1 MNSSV
6 IASGSFV
13 GNPMPPGSC
22 AQEVLLTLENVR
34 SLALI
39 AQGSEIDLFK
49 LILSSSIISKVVLLI
64 LLFFS
69 IVSWAIIFKKF
80 VVIRKRRRD
89 SETFI
94 RMFRK
99 SKRFSEIST
108 ACESLRN
115 TPLVEVFL
123 AGYEELEAQLLPD
136 GKAQASGVSHSPTLK
151 TINVIQRA
159 LSRASSVELTK
170 LERNMSWLATTA
182 SVAPFIGL
190 FGTVLGIITAFTG
203 LGLEGT
209 ATIRAVAPGIADSLI
224 ATAAGLFAAIPAVI
238 GYNYFVHQVKE
249 FGSAMDDFSL
259 EFLNLMERTFS

>member
-1 MNSSV
+1 MHLTDS
-6 IASGSFV
+6 
-13 GNPMPPGSC
+13 
-22 AQEVLLTLENVR
+22 LLFL
-34 SLALI
+34 
-39 AQGSEIDLFK
+39 AQGSETDLLK
-49 LILSSSIISKVVLLI
+49 LVMASSLLSKAVLLI
-64 LLFFS
+64 LFFFS
-69 IVSWAIIFKKF
+69 IFSWAIIYKKYS
-80 VVIRKRRRD
+80 VLRRLRRD

-123 AGYEELEAQLLPD
+123 AGYEELETQFTA
-136 GKAQASGVSHSPTLK
+136 ASKGTSGPGNPTPTLK

-159 LSRASSVELTK
+159 LSRASSVEITK

-190 FGTVLGIITAFTG
+190 FGTVLGIINAFTG
-203 LGLEGT
+203 LGTEGT
-209 ATIRAVAPGIADSLI
+209 ATIRAVAPGIADALI
-224 ATAAGLFAAIPAVI
+224 ATAAGLFAAIPAVVA
-238 GYNYFVHQVKE
+238 YNYFVHQLKE
-249 FGSAMDDFSL
+249 FGAALDDFSL

>member
-1 MNSSV
+1 LISS
-6 IASGSFV
+6 
-13 GNPMPPGSC
+13 
-22 AQEVLLTLENVR
+22 QTDLLPL
-34 SLALI
+34 L
-39 AQGSEIDLFK
+39 AQGAEHDLLNLVFTASPLAK
-49 LILSSSIISKVVLLI
+49 AVLIV

-69 IVSWAIIFKKF
+69 LFSWAIIFKKYSTL
-80 VVIRKRRRD
+80 RKVRKD
-89 SETFI
+89 SQTFI

-115 TPLVEVFL
+115 TPLVEVFQ
-123 AGYEELEAQLLPD
+123 AGYEELEAQLVADPR
-136 GKAQASGVSHSPTLK
+136 SGHSGNPGTHTTTLK

-170 LERNMSWLATTA
+170 LEGNMSFLATTA
-182 SVAPFIGL
+182 SVTPFIGL
-190 FGTVLGIITAFTG
+190 FGTVLGVIRSFTG

-209 ATIRAVAPGIADSLI
+209 ATLRAVAPGIADALI

-238 GYNYFVHQVKE
+238 AYNYFLHQLKE
-249 FGSAMDDFSL
+249 LGSAMDDFSL

>member
-1 MNSSV
+1 VIGSASFIRPLKLVNSR
-6 IASGSFV
+6 AL
-13 GNPMPPGSC
+13 
-22 AQEVLLTLENVR
+22 EVLLISENVHA
-34 SLALI
+34 LALL
-39 AQGSEIDLFK
+39 AQGAELDLFK
-49 LILSSSIISKVVLLI
+49 LMLASSILTKAVLGI

-69 IVSWAIIFKKF
+69 IVSWAIIFKKL
-80 VVIRKRRRD
+80 VVVRKLRRD

-108 ACESLRN
+108 ACESLRS

-136 GKAQASGVSHSPTLK
+136 GKAHTSTGVMHSPTLK

-203 LGLEGT
+203 LGTEGAT
-209 ATIRAVAPGIADSLI
+209 TIRAVAPGIAEALI
-224 ATAAGLFAAIPAVI
+224 ATAAGLFAAIPAVVAF
-238 GYNYFVHQVKE
+238 NYFVHQVKE

>member
-1 MNSSV
+1 
-6 IASGSFV
+6 
-13 GNPMPPGSC
+13 
-22 AQEVLLTLENVR
+22 
-34 SLALI
+34 
-39 AQGSEIDLFK
+39 
-49 LILSSSIISKVVLLI
+49 
-64 LLFFS
+64 
-69 IVSWAIIFKKF
+69 
-80 VVIRKRRRD
+80 
-89 SETFI
+89 
-94 RMFRK
+94 MFRK
-99 SKRFSEIST
+99 SKRFSEISA

-123 AGYEELEAQLLPD
+123 AGYEELEAQLMPSSKPHNP
-136 GKAQASGVSHSPTLK
+136 GNPAASSPTLK

-203 LGLEGT
+203 LGTEGT
-209 ATIRAVAPGIADSLI
+209 ATIRAVAPGIADALI

-238 GYNYFVHQVKE
+238 AYNYFVHQLKE
-249 FGSAMDDFSL
+249 FGAAMDDFSL

>member
-1 MNSSV
+1 M
-6 IASGSFV
+6 I
-13 GNPMPPGSC
+13 
-22 AQEVLLTLENVR
+22 LENVH
-34 SLALI
+34 SLALL
-39 AQGSEIDLFK
+39 AQGSELDLFK
-49 LILSSSIISKVVLLI
+49 LILASSLLSKAVLLI

-69 IVSWAIIFKKF
+69 VFSWAIIFKKF
-80 VVIRKRRRD
+80 VVVRKRRRD

-123 AGYEELEAQLLPD
+123 AGYEELETQLLPD
-136 GKAQASGVSHSPTLK
+136 GKGSHSPTLK

-190 FGTVLGIITAFTG
+190 FGTVLGIITAFAG
-203 LGLEGT
+203 LAGEGT
-209 ATIRAVAPGIADSLI
+209 ATMRAVAPGIAEALI

-238 GYNYFVHQVKE
+238 AYNYFVHQVKE

>member
-1 MNSSV
+1 LNS
-6 IASGSFV
+6 IGIEA
-13 GNPMPPGSC
+13 
-22 AQEVLLTLENVR
+22 LTRL
-34 SLALI
+34 
-39 AQGSEIDLFK
+39 AQGSEVDLFK
-49 LILSSSIISKVVLLI
+49 LILASSILSKAVLAI
-64 LLFFS
+64 LLVFS
-69 IVSWAIIFKKF
+69 VFSWAIIFRKL
-80 VVIRKRRRD
+80 VVFGKMRRD

-99 SKRFSEIST
+99 SKRFSEISA

-123 AGYEELEAQLLPD
+123 AGYEELEAQLT
-136 GKAQASGVSHSPTLK
+136 SGSKPHNPGNPGSYSPTLK

-203 LGLEGT
+203 LGTEGT
-209 ATIRAVAPGIADSLI
+209 ATIRAVAPGIADALI

-238 GYNYFVHQVKE
+238 AYNYFVHQLKE
-249 FGSAMDDFSL
+249 FGAAMDDFSL

>member
-1 MNSSV
+1 MILILSDSL
-6 IASGSFV
+6 
-13 GNPMPPGSC
+13 PLL
-22 AQEVLLTLENVR
+22 AQSTDVDLL
-34 SLALI
+34 
-39 AQGSEIDLFK
+39 K
-49 LILSSSIISKVVLLI
+49 LILASSNLAKGVLI
-64 LLFFS
+64 VLLFFS
-69 IVSWAIIFKKF
+69 VFSLAIIFKKF
-80 VVIRKRRRD
+80 VVIRRLRKD

-94 RMFRK
+94 RIFRK

-108 ACESLRN
+108 ACESLRD

-123 AGYEELEAQLLPD
+123 AGYEELETLMLPEAKTHSNP
-136 GKAQASGVSHSPTLK
+136 GNPGSPSPTLK

-190 FGTVLGIITAFTG
+190 FGTVLGIISAFTG
-203 LGLEGT
+203 LGSEGT
-209 ATIRAVAPGIADSLI
+209 ATIRAVAPGIAESLI

-238 GYNYFVHQVKE
+238 AYNYFVHQLKE

>member
-1 MNSSV
+1 MNS
-6 IASGSFV
+6 IGIEA
-13 GNPMPPGSC
+13 
-22 AQEVLLTLENVR
+22 LTRL
-34 SLALI
+34 
-39 AQGSEIDLFK
+39 AQGSEVDLFK
-49 LILSSSIISKVVLLI
+49 LILASSILSKAVLAI
-64 LLFFS
+64 LLVFS
-69 IVSWAIIFKKF
+69 VFSWAIIFRKL
-80 VVIRKRRRD
+80 VVFGKMRRD

-99 SKRFSEIST
+99 SKRFSEISA

-123 AGYEELEAQLLPD
+123 AGYEELEAQLT
-136 GKAQASGVSHSPTLK
+136 SGSKPHNPGNPGTYSPTLK

-182 SVAPFIGL
+182 SVA
-190 FGTVLGIITAFTG
+190 GIITAFTG
-203 LGLEGT
+203 LGTEGT
-209 ATIRAVAPGIADSLI
+209 ATIRAVAPGIDDALI

-238 GYNYFVHQVKE
+238 AYNYFVHQLKE
-249 FGSAMDDFSL
+249 FGAAMDDFSL

>member
-1 MNSSV
+1 MIS
-6 IASGSFV
+6 IILDTL
-13 GNPMPPGSC
+13 PLL
-22 AQEVLLTLENVR
+22 AQSTD
-34 SLALI
+34 
-39 AQGSEIDLFK
+39 IDLLK
-49 LILSSSIISKVVLLI
+49 LIFASSNLAKGVLI
-64 LLFFS
+64 VLLFFS
-69 IVSWAIIFKKF
+69 VFSWAIIFRKF
-80 VVIRKRRRD
+80 LVIRGLRKD

-94 RMFRK
+94 RIFRK

-115 TPLVEVFL
+115 TPLAEVFL
-123 AGYEELEAQLLPD
+123 AGYEELETLMISETKPHSNP
-136 GKAQASGVSHSPTLK
+136 GNPSPTLK

-190 FGTVLGIITAFTG
+190 FGTVLGIISAFMG
-203 LGLEGT
+203 LGSEGT
-209 ATIRAVAPGIADSLI
+209 ATIRAVAPGIAESLI

-238 GYNYFVHQVKE
+238 AYNYFVHQLKE

>member
-1 MNSSV
+1 MNSV
-6 IASGSFV
+6 NVEAL
-13 GNPMPPGSC
+13 
-22 AQEVLLTLENVR
+22 VLL
-34 SLALI
+34 
-39 AQGSEIDLFK
+39 AQGSELDLFK
-49 LILSSSIISKVVLLI
+49 LILASSLLSKAVLLI
-64 LLFFS
+64 LLIFS
-69 IVSWAIIFKKF
+69 IFSWAIIF
-80 VVIRKRRRD
+80 RKLAVFRKLRRQ

-108 ACESLRN
+108 ASESLRN

-123 AGYEELEAQLLPD
+123 AGYEELETQLMSDSKVP
-136 GKAQASGVSHSPTLK
+136 GNPGGSHSPTLK

-182 SVAPFIGL
+182 SVSPFIGL

-203 LGLEGT
+203 LGNQGT
-209 ATIRAVAPGIADSLI
+209 ATIRAVAPGIAEALI

-238 GYNYFVHQVKE
+238 AYNYFVHQLKE

>member
-1 MNSSV
+1 MCLLAQTSETDLLKLVLASSPLSK
-6 IASGSFV
+6 A
-13 GNPMPPGSC
+13 
-22 AQEVLLTLENVR
+22 VL
-34 SLALI
+34 I
-39 AQGSEIDLFK
+39 
-49 LILSSSIISKVVLLI
+49 I

-69 IVSWAIIFKKF
+69 VYSWAIIFKKYSAF
-80 VVIRKRRRD
+80 RKLRRD

-99 SKRFSEIST
+99 SRRFSEIST

-123 AGYEELEAQLLPD
+123 AGYEELEAQLMTEPK
-136 GKAQASGVSHSPTLK
+136 GTHNPGTHTPTLK

-170 LERNMSWLATTA
+170 LERNLSWLATTA

-190 FGTVLGIITAFTG
+190 FGTVLGIISAFTG
-203 LGLEGT
+203 LGTEGT
-209 ATIRAVAPGIADSLI
+209 ATIRAVAPGIAEALI

-238 GYNYFVHQVKE
+238 GYNYFIHQLKE

>member
-1 MNSSV
+1 LNSFG
-6 IASGSFV
+6 IEA
-13 GNPMPPGSC
+13 
-22 AQEVLLTLENVR
+22 LTPL
-34 SLALI
+34 
-39 AQGSEIDLFK
+39 AQGSEVDLFK
-49 LILSSSIISKVVLLI
+49 LILASSILSKAVLAI
-64 LLFFS
+64 LLVFS
-69 IVSWAIIFKKF
+69 IFSWAIIFRKL
-80 VVIRKRRRD
+80 VVFGKMRRD
-89 SETFI
+89 SETFV

-99 SKRFSEIST
+99 SKRFSEISA

-123 AGYEELEAQLLPD
+123 AGYEELEAQLMTDSKPHNP
-136 GKAQASGVSHSPTLK
+136 GNPASHSPTLK

-203 LGLEGT
+203 LGTEGT
-209 ATIRAVAPGIADSLI
+209 ATIRAVAPGIADALI

-238 GYNYFVHQVKE
+238 GYNYFVHQLKE
-249 FGSAMDDFSL
+249 FGAAMDDFSL